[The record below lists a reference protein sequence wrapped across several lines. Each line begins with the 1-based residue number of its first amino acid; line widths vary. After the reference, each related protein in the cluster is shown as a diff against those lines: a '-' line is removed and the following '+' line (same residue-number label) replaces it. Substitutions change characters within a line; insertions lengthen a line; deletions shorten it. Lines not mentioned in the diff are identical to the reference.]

1 MPSRTPSHPTTIWCN
16 LRLDPT
22 ARAQLEAGTA
32 GHTLVWAG
40 QPGLNFPGGTPD
52 PVLASQPV
60 EVVFGQPEASQCAE
74 LLATGGTRLRWV
86 HLSSAGYTPF
96 DNDRLRSAL
105 RAASVPLTTS
115 SGVFAE
121 PCAQH
126 ALALMLAAGR
136 RLPAAVINQQQQRA
150 WPKSELRWS
159 SVLLR
164 RQRVLLVGL
173 GAIAQRLTELLRPF
187 DVQVEAVRR
196 RPRGDE
202 AIPTHPIDQLPAL
215 LGQADHVLDLLPGNA
230 ETERFFDATRL
241 AACKPG
247 ALFYNIGRGTTVDQD
262 ALLAVLAKGP
272 LAAAYLDVTDP
283 EPLPPDHPLW
293 AAPNCFITPHTA
305 GGHRDENERLVAH
318 FLANLP
324 RFLQGQPLLDRV
336 I

>member
-1 MPSRTPSHPTTIWCN
+1 MPTRPTTIWCN
-16 LRLDPT
+16 LRLDGP

-32 GHTLVWAG
+32 GHALVWAAA
-40 QPGLNFPGGTPD
+40 PGANNPSGTPD
-52 PVLASQPV
+52 PVLARQPV

-74 LLATGGTRLRWV
+74 LLAQTDRALRWV

-136 RLPAAVINQQQQRA
+136 RLPAAVLNQHQQRG
-150 WPKSELRWS
+150 WPKSDLRWS

-164 RQRVLLVGL
+164 RQKVLLVGY
-173 GAIAQRLTELLRPF
+173 GAIARRLVELLRPF
-187 DVQVEAVRR
+187 DIEVNAVRR
-196 RPRGDE
+196 SPRGDE
-202 AIPTHPIDQLPAL
+202 LVPTHAIDDLPAL
-215 LGQADHVLDLLPGNA
+215 LAQADHVLDLLPGNG
-230 ETERFFDATRL
+230 ETSRFFDAARFR
-241 AACKPG
+241 ACKPG
-247 ALFYNIGRGTTVDQD
+247 ALFYNLGRGTTVDQD
-262 ALLAVLAKGP
+262 ALIAALTSGP

-283 EPLPPDHPLW
+283 EPLPPSHPLW
-293 AAPNCFITPHTA
+293 TTANCFITPHTA
-305 GGHRDENERLVAH
+305 GGHRDENDRLVEH

-324 RFLQGQPLLDRV
+324 RYLAGEPLLDRV